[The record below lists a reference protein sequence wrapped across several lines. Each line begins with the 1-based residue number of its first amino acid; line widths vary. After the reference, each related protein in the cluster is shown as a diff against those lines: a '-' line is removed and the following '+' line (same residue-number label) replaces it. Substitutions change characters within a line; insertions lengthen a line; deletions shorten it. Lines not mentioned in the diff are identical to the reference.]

1 VTDICEALARNR
13 IGEVSART
21 GLTPRTIR
29 YHGEIGLASP
39 GYVAAASPD
48 IPWRSTIGMRNVLA
62 HGYFDIDAAG
72 IAAVVER
79 DVPMI
84 ARRVTE
90 ILEHL

>member
-1 VTDICEALARNR
+1 M
-13 IGEVSART
+13 
-21 GLTPRTIR
+21 
-29 YHGEIGLASP
+29 
-39 GYVAAASPD
+39 
-48 IPWRSTIGMRNVLA
+48 IGMRNVLA
-62 HGYFDIDAAG
+62 HGYLDIDAAG